1 MPLVRRWYDNFRRYF
16 SSAYPEIYS
25 VCNQHKSVIKFIVA
39 GCSAAGT
46 DLVLLYVFYGLFGLD
61 LVVST
66 SLAFLIAF
74 LVSFSLQKFWAF
86 RNYQDKVISQLFLYL
101 LNALLGLYLNGFFM
115 HLLVNKFQIWYML
128 AQFAVNLVLGFWN
141 FVVYKFIIFKTNK
154 P

>member
-1 MPLVRRWYDNFRRYF
+1 MPVVRRWYDNFRRYF
-16 SSAYPEIYS
+16 SSTYPEIYS

-46 DLVLLYVFYGLFGLD
+46 DLVLLYIFYGIFGLD

-86 RNYQDKVISQLFLYL
+86 RNYQDKVVSQLFLYL

-115 HLLVNKFQIWYML
+115 HLLVNKFQVWYML

-141 FVVYKFIIFKTNK
+141 FVVYKFIIFKTDK